1 MVIIMLYNNSNYKGN
16 NIDSNNILD
25 NFFNPYEYNIE
36 SNLKDRD
43 INSKIRSESHMDRRR
58 KLNTTK

>member
-1 MVIIMLYNNSNYKGN
+1 MVIIMLYNNSVYKGN
-16 NIDSNNILD
+16 NIDNKNILD
-25 NFFNPYEYNIE
+25 NYFNPYEYNIE

>member
-1 MVIIMLYNNSNYKGN
+1 MLYNNSNYKGN